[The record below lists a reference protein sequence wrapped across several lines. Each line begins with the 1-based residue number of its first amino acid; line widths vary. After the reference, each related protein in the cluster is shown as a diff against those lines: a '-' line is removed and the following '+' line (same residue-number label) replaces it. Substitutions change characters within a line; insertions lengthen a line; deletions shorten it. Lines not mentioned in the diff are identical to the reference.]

1 MSFKLYST
9 EFYVQIH
16 KISQSDLP
24 SFEKYLIDIKKLGF
38 SGVFLRVFQ
47 NRGDRF
53 HNIKPIKNKI
63 GVYFENNQN
72 IPIINPLI
80 DNLKS
85 PLKTILWMSTR
96 WMDWENGV
104 KYGKYL
110 LLQDNNNYERIMR
123 IFKELSEKNSD
134 GILLQDDLVIKKAEE
149 KKYKIKNKNLLIERY
164 IKDIKKIIKDK
175 ELIVNVYYEVPLS
188 DNIGISWY
196 GQSIKG
202 ILNAG
207 ADSIAIMLYHRQIKR
222 ELKFNSQ
229 KLHHYIKNIIE
240 KLKPY
245 AEKVYVKLQIRDFKT
260 GEFINQK
267 ELMKIIKLIPKNFK
281 GIVFTPITTNK
292 SDFNY
297 IKTLIEKI
305 R

>member
-1 MSFKLYST
+1 MSFKLHST
-9 EFYVQIH
+9 EFYIQIH
-16 KISQSDLP
+16 KISQSDLS
-24 SFEKYLIDIKKLGF
+24 SFENYLTDIKELGF
-38 SGVFLRVFQ
+38 SGIFLRAFQ

-85 PLKTILWMSTR
+85 PLRTVLWMSTR

-110 LLQDNNNYERIMR
+110 LLRDKNNSERIIN
-123 IFKELSEKNSD
+123 IFKELSEKNSE

-149 KKYKIKNKNLLIERY
+149 KKFNIKNKNLIIERY
-164 IKDIKKIIKDK
+164 IKDIKKIIKNK

-188 DNIGISWY
+188 DKIGISWY

-222 ELKFNSQ
+222 ELKFNPK
-229 KLHHYIKNIIE
+229 KLNHYIKKIIE

-245 AEKVYVKLQIRDFKT
+245 AEKVYIKLQIQDFKT
-260 GEFINQK
+260 GEPVNQK
-267 ELMKIIKLIPKNFK
+267 ELIDIIKFIPENFK

-292 SDFNY
+292 KDFNY
-297 IKTLIEKI
+297 LKTLIEKI